1 MASFLVNKRSC
12 VACTTNGSKPR
23 KIISDYGHSRNG
35 STSKPR
41 LKGSALD
48 GAKIKKSMTKDT
60 VGEIMNP
67 GALNKK
73 WTKKKNHSQDNKRL
87 IKALSTAQLNKSIE
101 RQANETEKKLRESFN
116 MPRFIAVP
124 SSKLVPNTA
133 RREENARA
141 YKQQRDQE
149 IQRANARKAKQQ
161 RAAAAKRAAT
171 IKKRNQVVQDL
182 IIAGQSISLTKEV
195 ILGRTKMNI
204 PIKKIPKQQA
214 YTAPSTKGPQGPEYA
229 VRGRTDAKLPTR
241 PQTAPV
247 GKAKRIKKRLREHRI
262 GVPHWWAD
270 QAGPWELLHVGER
283 GC

>member
-1 MASFLVNKRSC
+1 MASFLVNKRS
-12 VACTTNGSKPR
+12 SSR
-23 KIISDYGHSRNG
+23 KIISEYGHSG
-35 STSKPR
+35 SKPR

-73 WTKKKNHSQDNKRL
+73 WTKKKNHSQENKRL
-87 IKALSTAQLNKSIE
+87 IKALSTARLNKSIE
-101 RQANETEKKLRESFN
+101 RQANDTEKKLRESFN

-133 RREENARA
+133 RRENEARA

-149 IQRANARKAKQQ
+149 IQRSKARRAKQQ

-171 IKKRNQVVQDL
+171 IKKRNQVVEDL
-182 IIAGQSISLTKEV
+182 IVAGRSISLTKEV
-195 ILGRTKMNI
+195 ILGRKKMSI

-214 YTAPSTKGPQGPEYA
+214 YTAPSTKGPQ
-229 VRGRTDAKLPTR
+229 VCGRADAKLPTR
-241 PQTAPV
+241 PQSAPV

-262 GVPHWWAD
+262 GVPHWWGD